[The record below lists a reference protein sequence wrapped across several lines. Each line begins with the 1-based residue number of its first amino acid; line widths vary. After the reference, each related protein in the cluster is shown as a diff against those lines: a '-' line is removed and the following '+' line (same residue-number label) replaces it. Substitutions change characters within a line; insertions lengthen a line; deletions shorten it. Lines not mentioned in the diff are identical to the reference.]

1 MRAPAPA
8 VASIIAS
15 IVTSII
21 ALGGCGKLFGI
32 ADIPYAGDGGTAET
46 DATDAAV
53 TDGSVIDGPA
63 PVARIQIASPSYDFG
78 GVTIGTMSFSL
89 SIEVSNLGTGATG
102 TLGMTRGGDGAD
114 FAVSN
119 DGCTNTSLAVG
130 ATCTFKVTF
139 SPGAA
144 GARASTFVV
153 SDPSVSA
160 ETIFKGV
167 GLAAGVLEITPS
179 PFDFHTQAV
188 GGTTQPQSF
197 TVRNTGSTSLG
208 LVAIAISN
216 GATFGLNTSSCG
228 PLPRT
233 LPPNASCQVTVAFS
247 PHLGGT
253 QTSSLT
259 VTSDAITNNTASAS
273 LGGTGSALLTV
284 SRAGSGAGVVRSS
297 DLAIDCPGTCTAM
310 FTTSSVTLT
319 ATPGNGSRFDQ
330 WMNCT
335 SPNGVTCSVTTDA
348 ASRTITASFLQSFTL
363 TILPTGSQ
371 GIVMGPGFTCQSGT
385 DTCTAQIPAGTD
397 VRLTPA
403 DVGRSRFN
411 LWTSGP
417 CFTQNINS
425 SLEFPDCTFTMTSD
439 ITVGADF
446 ADDATINFIPD
457 PNSTPGLNAHIDL
470 GTADRNGMTRCRT
483 VDPFCTFHF
492 ARPTSLKATAKSD
505 ECATFHHF
513 TGGGCGLSKDC
524 EIMPVSEIT
533 TINYFYVV
541 SPGNLCITAR

>member
-1 MRAPAPA
+1 MRL
-8 VASIIAS
+8 VGSIAM
-15 IVTSII
+15 II

-32 ADIPYAGDGGTAET
+32 ADIPYAGDGGT
-46 DATDAAV
+46 DAANPTDAAM
-53 TDGSVIDGPA
+53 IDAPA

-89 SIEVSNLGTGATG
+89 SIEVSNVGTGSTAP
-102 TLGMTRGGDGAD
+102 LGMTRAGDGAD

-119 DGCTNTSLAVG
+119 DGCTNTALAVG

-153 SDPSVSA
+153 ADPSVSA

-167 GLAAGVLEITPS
+167 GLTAGALEISPS
-179 PFDFHTQAV
+179 PFDFGTQPV
-188 GGTTQPQSF
+188 GGTTPARSF
-197 TVRNTGSTSLG
+197 SVTNTGNTSLS
-208 LVAIAISN
+208 LVSIAITS

-228 PLPRT
+228 PLPRI
-233 LPPNASCQVTVAFS
+233 LPPNASCQVAVAFN
-247 PHLGGT
+247 PHIGGT

-259 VTSDAITNNTASAS
+259 VTSDAAANNTASTS
-273 LGGTGSALLTV
+273 LGGTGSAMVTV
-284 SRAGSGAGVVRSS
+284 TRAGGGTGSVRSS
-297 DLAIDCPGTCTAM
+297 DLAIDCGTTCAAT

-319 ATPGNGSRFDQ
+319 ATPANGSSFDR
-330 WMNCT
+330 WMNCA
-335 SPNGVTCSVTTDA
+335 SPSGVTCSVPTDA
-348 ASRTITASFLQSFTL
+348 ASTTIGAAFSQSFTL

-371 GIVMGPGFTCQSGT
+371 GVVMGAGITCQSGT
-385 DTCTAQIPAGTD
+385 DTCTAHVPAGTD
-397 VRLTPA
+397 VRLTPI

-425 SLEFPDCTFTMTSD
+425 SGTFPDCTFTMTTD

-457 PNSTPGLNAHIDL
+457 PGSIVGNNAHIDL
-470 GTADRNGMTRCRT
+470 ASPDRNGQTRCRT

-492 ARPTSLKATAKSD
+492 VRQTNEKASAASD

-513 TGGGCGLSKDC
+513 TGGGCGLSRDC
-524 EIMPVSEIT
+524 EVMPVSEIT

-541 SPGNLCITAR
+541 SPGNLCFTARPPR